1 MDLGRSLR
9 QALSK
14 FTGAPVADEKAVKAL
29 CRELQRVL
37 ISSDVNVRLV
47 FDLTKR
53 IENRALD
60 ANLPKGLSLREHVVK
75 VVYEELSGMMGE
87 RYEPKVS
94 PKKILLLGLFG
105 SGKCVH
111 PDTMVPLCDGS
122 AMTIKELYES
132 TAGPE
137 DECGSGTIKKSDIGV
152 FSFDPE
158 SLKMVRSKGTFIWK
172 LKKTEPLR
180 SVWLDNGSNEKITA
194 TPEHPFFTLKN
205 GTILQKR
212 ADELALG
219 DFVALPGRLPIEP
232 INTQF
237 NFLNTLPASVRL
249 LDKNIAVQLR
259 GFLKSKFGTL
269 QRASSLS
276 NRPYCRISAE
286 LKAGEADCALLSTAM
301 AQGFA
306 TKFGETVV
314 FRGGRKDIRFPT
326 TLTPALAEFM
336 GYFYGDGHMERRCV
350 NITNKDDDVVERV
363 MHLGK
368 TLFGLEPGITPDPRN
383 IGLRRVTFAS
393 KTLVDI
399 LHGIFGLPIG
409 KKSRTMRLP
418 KFMMRS
424 DSACRHAFLRAY
436 FDCDGY
442 VENGTRHIEFSTA
455 SRHFAYQLR
464 LLLLSEGIS
473 SAYSTKQVD
482 GWTYHRVFLR
492 GKETEDF
499 AALAGSA
506 IRKKSDRLLSLS
518 EIGIGQTEGKLE
530 NLNIGNTLMEVREYF
545 GASIGELQK
554 NVSSYG
560 VYESRGVISRKA
572 LRGFLKTVKSSKNA
586 NNHIIEACAKP
597 ATFQKV
603 RLLTGHSVPSL
614 NASIARLREQGYVQ
628 AYDDGQLV
636 ATHHGTALL
645 EKNRLFDLQK
655 PEFLELLANSDI
667 KWGKVCRLEIE
678 DSEEYV
684 YDLTVD
690 RYHNFVA
697 NNFIVH
703 NTTAAGKIAHFYK
716 SRGLSVGLIS
726 CDVDRP
732 AAYEQLQQ
740 LSKQT
745 GAAFYGIQ
753 GEHDVKKILADAKA
767 RAKEDVLITDSA
779 GRSAFDT
786 GLVEQLKVIN
796 ETFLPDERFLV
807 ISADIGQVAGK
818 QASEFHSAVG
828 LTGVIITKLDGS
840 GKGGGALSAVSSSGA
855 KVAFIGTGEK
865 MDALEPFDAQKFV
878 GRLLGFPDIGALLEK
893 VKKIAD
899 EQNLPAEMEDKLTL
913 RTFYEQL
920 KAAKKLG
927 PLSGVFS
934 MLGAADVPADMVKT
948 SEGKLKKYECIIS
961 SMTKAEMEDAGL
973 VRKSRTRIERIA
985 AGSGT
990 KPEDVRELLTQ
1001 FERVNGMFSQFKK
1014 NRGFRK
1020 KMEKMM
1026 KGANIDMSKFGG

>member
-94 PKKILLLGLFG
+94 PKKILMLGLYG
-105 SGKCVH
+105 SGK
-111 PDTMVPLCDGS
+111 T
-122 AMTIKELYES
+122 T
-132 TAGPE
+132 T
-137 DECGSGTIKKSDIGV
+137 
-152 FSFDPE
+152 
-158 SLKMVRSKGTFIWK
+158 
-172 LKKTEPLR
+172 
-180 SVWLDNGSNEKITA
+180 
-194 TPEHPFFTLKN
+194 
-205 GTILQKR
+205 
-212 ADELALG
+212 
-219 DFVALPGRLPIEP
+219 
-232 INTQF
+232 
-237 NFLNTLPASVRL
+237 
-249 LDKNIAVQLR
+249 
-259 GFLKSKFGTL
+259 
-269 QRASSLS
+269 
-276 NRPYCRISAE
+276 
-286 LKAGEADCALLSTAM
+286 CA
-301 AQGFA
+301 
-306 TKFGETVV
+306 
-314 FRGGRKDIRFPT
+314 
-326 TLTPALAEFM
+326 
-336 GYFYGDGHMERRCV
+336 
-350 NITNKDDDVVERV
+350 
-363 MHLGK
+363 
-368 TLFGLEPGITPDPRN
+368 
-383 IGLRRVTFAS
+383 
-393 KTLVDI
+393 
-399 LHGIFGLPIG
+399 
-409 KKSRTMRLP
+409 
-418 KFMMRS
+418 
-424 DSACRHAFLRAY
+424 
-436 FDCDGY
+436 
-442 VENGTRHIEFSTA
+442 
-455 SRHFAYQLR
+455 
-464 LLLLSEGIS
+464 
-473 SAYSTKQVD
+473 
-482 GWTYHRVFLR
+482 
-492 GKETEDF
+492 
-499 AALAGSA
+499 
-506 IRKKSDRLLSLS
+506 
-518 EIGIGQTEGKLE
+518 
-530 NLNIGNTLMEVREYF
+530 
-545 GASIGELQK
+545 
-554 NVSSYG
+554 
-560 VYESRGVISRKA
+560 
-572 LRGFLKTVKSSKNA
+572 
-586 NNHIIEACAKP
+586 
-597 ATFQKV
+597 
-603 RLLTGHSVPSL
+603 
-614 NASIARLREQGYVQ
+614 
-628 AYDDGQLV
+628 
-636 ATHHGTALL
+636 
-645 EKNRLFDLQK
+645 
-655 PEFLELLANSDI
+655 
-667 KWGKVCRLEIE
+667 
-678 DSEEYV
+678 
-684 YDLTVD
+684 
-690 RYHNFVA
+690 
-697 NNFIVH
+697 
-703 NTTAAGKIAHFYK
+703 KIAHFYK

-745 GAAFYGIQ
+745 GAAFYGIP
-753 GEHDVKKILADAKA
+753 GESDVKKILADAKA

-779 GRSAFDT
+779 GRSAFDAV
-786 GLVEQLKVIN
+786 LVEQLKTIN
-796 ETFLPDERFLV
+796 GDFQPDERFLV

-818 QASEFHSAVG
+818 QASEFHNAVG

-899 EQNLPAEMEDKLTL
+899 EQNLPTEMDDKLTL

-961 SMTKAEMEDAGL
+961 SMTKKEMEDAEL

-1026 KGANIDMSKFGG
+1026 KGANIDLSKLGG